1 MRTKSLFRFAS
12 KQPFF
17 KMFSRRRRNNKGAM
31 WASLIG
37 IGISAVAML
46 SKNKGQKKT
55 SSINFQNLMK
65 NNPLKTSTP
74 NISDAALAEFS
85 EELMSKALQNNQNN
99 Q

>member
-1 MRTKSLFRFAS
+1 MRTKSLFKFAS
-12 KQPFF
+12 RQPFF
-17 KMFSRRRRNNKGAM
+17 KMFSRRRNNKGAM

-46 SKNKGQKKT
+46 TRNKGQKKVP
-55 SSINFQNLMK
+55 SINFQNLMK
-65 NNPLKTSTP
+65 NNPLKTSSP

-99 Q
+99 R